1 MVHLQLIGRDAAD
14 IGALVRSAIEEE
26 RIKSFEIARIRGGL
40 RIRHKKFRGEVRF
53 ARTEGPVMVTVRSP
67 DRSKEWQLLEA
78 FIGRLTYHFANAIAG
93 INIQLESDEPVPKS
107 RTKRRPRAKAR
118 RSTKR
123 RLHR

>member
-78 FIGRLTYHFANAIAG
+78 FIGRLTYHFASAIAG
-93 INIQLESDEPVPKS
+93 INIQLESDEPPPT
-107 RTKRRPRAKAR
+107 RRRPKRRARAKRPAPR
-118 RSTKR
+118 RR
-123 RLHR
+123 HR

>member
-1 MVHLQLIGRDAAD
+1 MVHLQLISRDAAD

-53 ARTEGPVMVTVRSP
+53 ARSEGPVLVTVRSP

-78 FIGRLTYHFANAIAG
+78 FIGRLTYHFAGAIAG
-93 INIQLESDEPVPKS
+93 INIQLESEEPAPAPRARRRVARRKS
-107 RTKRRPRAKAR
+107 RPRRK
-118 RSTKR
+118 
-123 RLHR
+123 LHR

>member
-78 FIGRLTYHFANAIAG
+78 FIGRLTYHFASAIAG
-93 INIQLESDEPVPKS
+93 INIQLESDEPPPT
-107 RTKRRPRAKAR
+107 RRRPKRRARAKRPPPR
-118 RSTKR
+118 RR
-123 RLHR
+123 HR